1 MNKLVVQMHDY
12 SKVNKWSRCRMSLL
26 GTERLNKKIG
36 ISRCGPAAVR
46 GATLHKLCHWDTS
59 WEGAEK
65 Q

>member
-1 MNKLVVQMHDY
+1 
-12 SKVNKWSRCRMSLL
+12 MSLL

-36 ISRCGPAAVR
+36 TGRCGPAAVR

-65 Q
+65 R

>member
-1 MNKLVVQMHDY
+1 
-12 SKVNKWSRCRMSLL
+12 MSLL

-46 GATLHKLCHWDTS
+46 GATLHKLRHWDMS